1 MKKFNAQKIFIC
13 MFVFLIAFA
22 LASCGKGMDSF
33 AENNA
38 PGGNYTNEE
47 IASDSETTTSDL
59 PEDRKLIQKVNMSV
73 ETEDLDKLLSN
84 LDKRIAE
91 LGGYVET
98 SNIENGSAYSNHRF
112 RSATMTIRIPAKSF
126 NSFINKV
133 SELSNVVSSQKTVE
147 DITLNYVATEGRMKA
162 LQAEEARLLQ
172 FMAKAETM
180 NDLLT
185 VEKRLTEVR
194 AELETVTS
202 ALRVYDN
209 QVNYSTINLT
219 INEVKEYTDV
229 TEPETVWQRISTGF
243 VNSVKNIVNF
253 FKELFIFLVV
263 ASPYLILLAI
273 VPVTIIIIIKLNNRK
288 RIKANKNNKKEQ
300 NLILLKE

>member
-13 MFVFLIAFA
+13 MFFFLIAFA
-22 LASCGKGMDSF
+22 LASCGKGMESLTD
-33 AENNA
+33 NKT

-47 IASDSETTTSDL
+47 IASDSETTSSDL

-84 LDKRIAE
+84 LDKRISE

-229 TEPETVWQRISTGF
+229 TEPETVWQRISSGF

-288 RIKANKNNKKEQ
+288 RIKANKNNKKE
-300 NLILLKE
+300 

>member
-22 LASCGKGMDSF
+22 LAGCGEGMESVAD
-33 AENNA
+33 NKT

-47 IASDSETTTSDL
+47 IANDSETTSSDL

-84 LDKRIAE
+84 LDKRISE

-133 SELSNVVSSQKTVE
+133 SELSNVVSSKKTVE

-288 RIKANKNNKKEQ
+288 RIKANKNNKKE
-300 NLILLKE
+300 

>member
-1 MKKFNAQKIFIC
+1 

-47 IASDSETTTSDL
+47 IASDSETTSSDL

-84 LDKRIAE
+84 LDKRISE

-273 VPVTIIIIIKLNNRK
+273 VPVSIIIIIKLNNRK
-288 RIKANKNNKKEQ
+288 KSKANKNNNKE
-300 NLILLKE
+300 

>member
-13 MFVFLIAFA
+13 MLILLIAFA
-22 LASCGKGMDSF
+22 LASCGKGMDSI

-47 IASDSETTTSDL
+47 IASDSETTSSDL
-59 PEDRKLIQKVNMSV
+59 PDDRKLIQKVNMSV

-84 LDKRIAE
+84 LDKRISE

-209 QVNYSTINLT
+209 QVNYSTINLS

-229 TEPETVWQRISTGF
+229 TEPETGWQRISKGF
-243 VNSVKNIVNF
+243 VNSLKNIGNF
-253 FKELFIFLVV
+253 FKELFVFIIV
-263 ASPYLILLAI
+263 ASPYLALLALI
-273 VPVTIIIIIKLNNRK
+273 PLSIIAIIKLEIRK
-288 RIKANKNNKKEQ
+288 SKKKNKQNNKE
-300 NLILLKE
+300 

>member
-13 MFVFLIAFA
+13 MLILLIAFA
-22 LASCGKGMDSF
+22 LAGCGKGMDSF

-47 IASDSETTTSDL
+47 IASDSETTPSDL
-59 PEDRKLIQKVNMSV
+59 PDDRKLIQKVNMSV

-84 LDKRIAE
+84 LDKRVSE

-126 NSFINKV
+126 DSFINKV

-229 TEPETVWQRISTGF
+229 TEPETVWQRICKGF
-243 VNSVKNIVNF
+243 VNSLKNIGNF
-253 FKELFIFLVV
+253 FKELFVFIIV
-263 ASPYLILLAI
+263 ASPYLALLALI
-273 VPVTIIIIIKLNNRK
+273 PLSIIAIIKLEIRK
-288 RIKANKNNKKEQ
+288 SKKKNKQNNKE
-300 NLILLKE
+300 

>member
-1 MKKFNAQKIFIC
+1 

-229 TEPETVWQRISTGF
+229 TEPETVWQRISSGF

-273 VPVTIIIIIKLNNRK
+273 VPVSIIIIIKLNNRK
-288 RIKANKNNKKEQ
+288 RIKANKNNKKE
-300 NLILLKE
+300 

>member
-1 MKKFNAQKIFIC
+1 MKKFTAQKIFIC
-13 MFVFLIAFA
+13 MMVLLIAFA
-22 LASCGKGMDSF
+22 LAGCGEGMDSF

-47 IASDSETTTSDL
+47 IASDSETTSSDL
-59 PEDRKLIQKVNMSV
+59 PNDRKLIQKVNMFV

-84 LDKRIAE
+84 LDKRISE
-91 LGGYVET
+91 LGGYIEK
-98 SNIENGSAYSNHRF
+98 SNIENGSAYSNQRY
-112 RSATMTIRIPAKSF
+112 RSASMTIRIPAKSF

-133 SELSNVVSSQKTVE
+133 GELSNVVSSQKTVE

-172 FMAKAETM
+172 FMSQAETM
-180 NDLLT
+180 DDLLT

-243 VNSVKNIVNF
+243 VKSVKNIVNF

-273 VPVTIIIIIKLNNRK
+273 VPISIIILVKLNNRK
-288 RIKANKNNKKEQ
+288 KSKANKDNKKE
-300 NLILLKE
+300 

>member
-13 MFVFLIAFA
+13 MLILLIAFA
-22 LASCGKGMDSF
+22 LAGCGKGMDSI

-38 PGGNYTNEE
+38 PGGNYTNKE
-47 IASDSETTTSDL
+47 IASDSETTSSDL
-59 PEDRKLIQKVNMSV
+59 PDDRKLIQKVNMSV

-84 LDKRIAE
+84 LDKRISE

-229 TEPETVWQRISTGF
+229 TEPETVWQRISKGF
-243 VNSVKNIVNF
+243 VNSLKIIGNF
-253 FKELFIFLVV
+253 FKELFVFIIV
-263 ASPYLILLAI
+263 ASPYLALLALI
-273 VPVTIIIIIKLNNRK
+273 PLSIIAIIKLEIRK
-288 RIKANKNNKKEQ
+288 SKKKNKQNNKE
-300 NLILLKE
+300 

>member
-22 LASCGKGMDSF
+22 LASCGKGMESVAD
-33 AENNA
+33 NKT

-47 IASDSETTTSDL
+47 IASDSETASSDL
-59 PEDRKLIQKVNMSV
+59 PEDRKLIQKVNMFV
-73 ETEDLDKLLSN
+73 ETENLDALLSG
-84 LDKRIAE
+84 LDKRISE
-91 LGGYVET
+91 LGGYIEK
-98 SNIENGSAYSNHRF
+98 SNIENGSAYSKQRY
-112 RSATMTIRIPAKSF
+112 RSASMTIRIPAKSF
-126 NSFINKV
+126 NSFVTKV
-133 SELSNVVSSQKTVE
+133 GEISNVVSSEKTVD
-147 DITLNYVATEGRMKA
+147 DITLSYVATEGRMKA
-162 LQAEEARLLQ
+162 LQAEETRLLQ

-219 INEVKEYTDV
+219 IDEVKEYTDV

-243 VNSVKNIVNF
+243 VKSVKNIVNF
-253 FKELFIFLVV
+253 FKELFIFFVV

-273 VPVTIIIIIKLNNRK
+273 VPVTIIIIIKVKHRK
-288 RIKANKNNKKEQ
+288 NSKVNTTDKTE
-300 NLILLKE
+300 